1 MKLVVGITA
10 PLSVILIKGQLKYFS
25 DLGYEVFLLAPKT
38 KETVEFCNQE
48 NAILL
53 PVDIKREIDISADI
67 LALRTIYKHLQN
79 IKPDVINIGTPK
91 MGLLGA
97 IAGWLSK
104 TPKII
109 YTCRGFRF
117 EHEKGFKQKLLKY
130 LDRFAIS
137 KAEKVIC
144 ISQSVKELGLQEKMF
159 SEDKAIIF
167 GKGSSNGIDFK
178 FFNPSNYSDDKKRE
192 LKNKYNIKEKFVFGF
207 VGRIVDRKGINELYS
222 AFESIQKIDN
232 DVHLL
237 IVGKANLEQVADL
250 SLIKKLENNPKVSL
264 TGYVENV
271 NDYMAIMDI
280 FVLPAWWEGFG
291 NTLIQAASMGLPI
304 ISCDVTGC
312 KDAVSDNYNGIL
324 LPPKNAE
331 ILFNAMNDLKNNEV
345 EMKRLGS
352 NGIQWSKNFD
362 SQFIWGKMNDLF
374 NE

>member
-25 DLGYEVFLLAPKT
+25 DLGDEVFLLAPKT
-38 KETVEFCNQE
+38 KETVEFCKLE
-48 NAILL
+48 NVTLL
-53 PVDIKREIDISADI
+53 PVDIKRDINITADI

-91 MGLLGA
+91 MGLLGS
-97 IAGWLSK
+97 IAGWLTK
-104 TPKII
+104 TPKVI

-117 EHEKGFKQKLLKY
+117 EHEKGVKQKVLKY

-137 KAEKVIC
+137 KADKVIC

-159 SEDKAIIF
+159 PEDKAIIF
-167 GKGSSNGIDFK
+167 GKGSSNGLDFK
-178 FFNPSNYSDDKKRE
+178 FFNPSNYSDEKRKV

-222 AFESIQKIDN
+222 AFEKIQKTDDN
-232 DVHLL
+232 VHLL
-237 IVGKANLEQVADL
+237 IVGKANLDQVSDPQ
-250 SLIKKLENNPKVSL
+250 LIEKLENNPQVTL

-271 NDYMAIMDI
+271 NDYMAVMDM

-291 NTLIQAASMGLPI
+291 NTLIQAAAMGLPI

-312 KDAVSDNYNGIL
+312 KDAVSDQYNGIL
-324 LPPKNAE
+324 LPPKDIDMLYKTMLE
-331 ILFNAMNDLKNNEV
+331 LKNNEE
-345 EMKRLGS
+345 EMKTLGN
-352 NGIQWSKNFD
+352 NGIEWAKNFD
-362 SQFIWGKMNDLF
+362 SEFIWSNMKNLY
-374 NE
+374 ES